1 MEYEG
6 YHRIQYREGN
16 ERTIEVFY
24 VGQQVGLLGTA
35 AQAAGWY

>member
-6 YHRIQYREGN
+6 YHRIECREGN

-24 VGQQVGLLGTA
+24 VRQVGLLGMA
-35 AQAAGWY
+35 GAAGWY